1 MSKRP
6 SQVHYIPPNRRRS
19 AIESVSD
26 IDRAPAASTTAPPRK
41 AKPAPLL
48 PGPFINTSSP
58 SAQRER
64 GTIAST
70 TPAASTLLRTRTK
83 QPTTTTET
91 ASPSASALG
100 TTNIATR
107 SRIRDSYASS
117 TQQRIDALQS
127 ERSIP
132 APPSRASAHDRN
144 MRSSHHYG
152 RHDVGH
158 GSHRVEVRE
167 SREGRE
173 VRESRERDRGSGIR
187 SHMTPAGSIHSPK
200 PHDILPTPA
209 HRSSRNSHLRHTE
222 DVLHSH
228 SSPFLPKKIQS
239 YGSAAVAPSPQ
250 FQILRRPRDVQD
262 GHVSSS
268 FALPPRPEPRYSTGK
283 AGFVGDNIH
292 QLTPSTTLEYRVSK
306 FIDSLRP
313 DIPDPPAED
322 APYEYPYTQPC
333 DPSSLPPPKRSQ
345 PADPRELKR
354 VVLPVN
360 PYATSGPLGGADPY
374 FAVNPV
380 KVRSSVAVQQGLDK
394 GSSRRPRRV
403 RGETR
408 GRREYDEASSQGEEC
423 ARRMYRLH
431 T

>member
-1 MSKRP
+1 MQLFVCCLRIIFFAPYRSLCLV
-6 SQVHYIPPNRRRS
+6 SLDTIPTVGCWLVTDVTN
-19 AIESVSD
+19 
-26 IDRAPAASTTAPPRK
+26 
-41 AKPAPLL
+41 
-48 PGPFINTSSP
+48 
-58 SAQRER
+58 
-64 GTIAST
+64 
-70 TPAASTLLRTRTK
+70 K
-83 QPTTTTET
+83 Q
-91 ASPSASALG
+91 
-100 TTNIATR
+100 
-107 SRIRDSYASS
+107 
-117 TQQRIDALQS
+117 
-127 ERSIP
+127 
-132 APPSRASAHDRN
+132 
-144 MRSSHHYG
+144 
-152 RHDVGH
+152 
-158 GSHRVEVRE
+158 
-167 SREGRE
+167 
-173 VRESRERDRGSGIR
+173 
-187 SHMTPAGSIHSPK
+187 
-200 PHDILPTPA
+200 
-209 HRSSRNSHLRHTE
+209 
-222 DVLHSH
+222 
-228 SSPFLPKKIQS
+228 
-239 YGSAAVAPSPQ
+239 
-250 FQILRRPRDVQD
+250 
-262 GHVSSS
+262 SSS
-268 FALPPRPEPRYSTGK
+268 FVLPPRPEPRYSTGK

-360 PYATSGPLGGADPY
+360 PYAPSGPLGGADPY

-394 GSSRRPRRV
+394 SSSRRPRRV